1 MMPGY
6 EGMAVM
12 KVRRLTFFVVAAL
25 GAFLWMFRLPAA
37 AAGTGGMRPPVADVC
52 AEPGPVGAWREPPTL
67 DASQLP
73 HDAAGRP
80 ELILIVR
87 QSPTRFCYRYTW
99 KGVWSGVA
107 PTLRVHPGEQLA
119 IRIVNAIGKPRHG
132 AVSPLLPS
140 ACRPMPMPMPPV
152 IHRVGYLNHTIDDR
166 YLPMPASDT
175 NVHLHG
181 FEGPAAEEN
190 IFLSTLSTR
199 QGACEYVITI
209 PRSQP
214 LGTYVYHPHAHG
226 TSEAQV
232 GGNLS
237 GVWIVESDRP
247 AIPRADD
254 HVVILRYAAPVRV
267 DNAFA
272 PDEDPLE
279 AAGAAHEAGLR
290 PAAPVTYDPF
300 HPPPWP
306 VSFPMPGA
314 ALQLDADGCN
324 GLFAEPL
331 LTVNGIDAPA
341 VLPIPADRT
350 QLLRIVN
357 ATSDS
362 PKLLGLQDAS
372 GRAQPL
378 RVVGVD
384 GVPVSGNEANPLA
397 GYLPMRDVMVPPM
410 GRVDILVSAE
420 NGANLTLSSRHF
432 CEGVDGFFQMQ
443 HDVLHIHAAES
454 SAGSDDSILSRAV
467 AIDHTPAARLVAYA
481 REHPSRIHRRAI
493 TFTEYL
499 FPPSGKVPAHF
510 GFYVTDTTNPP
521 FREHPF
527 WPLYA
532 AGTDVPNNPDVVVRA
547 GTIEEWYLINAT
559 MEAHAFHIHQMT
571 FVDENSREGLPLT
584 RDTVFVPVGSLMPN
598 PRDPAYPL
606 VRPAIT
612 RILLDFRHVPRGTFV
627 FHCHMLFHEDHG
639 MMATIRVE

>member
-1 MMPGY
+1 
-6 EGMAVM
+6 
-12 KVRRLTFFVVAAL
+12 
-25 GAFLWMFRLPAA
+25 
-37 AAGTGGMRPPVADVC
+37 
-52 AEPGPVGAWREPPTL
+52 
-67 DASQLP
+67 
-73 HDAAGRP
+73 
-80 ELILIVR
+80 
-87 QSPTRFCYRYTW
+87 
-99 KGVWSGVA
+99 
-107 PTLRVHPGEQLA
+107 
-119 IRIVNAIGKPRHG
+119 
-132 AVSPLLPS
+132 
-140 ACRPMPMPMPPV
+140 MPMPLPRAIP
-152 IHRVGYLNHTIDDR
+152 RVGYLNHTIDDR
-166 YLPMPASDT
+166 YLRMPVTDT
-175 NVHLHG
+175 NLHLHG

-190 IFLSTLSTR
+190 IFLSTLSTTQR
-199 QGACEYVITI
+199 ACEYVITI

-226 TSEAQV
+226 ASEAQV
-232 GGNLS
+232 AGDLS
-237 GVWIVESDRP
+237 GVWIVEPDRP
-247 AIPRADD
+247 SISLADD

-272 PDEDPLE
+272 PDEDPLA
-279 AAGAAHEAGLR
+279 AAGAVHEAGLR

-314 ALQLDADGCN
+314 ALQLDADGWN
-324 GLFAEPL
+324 GLAAEPL
-331 LTVNGIDAPA
+331 LTVNGLAAPA

-357 ATSDS
+357 ATSGS
-362 PKLLGLQDAS
+362 PKLLGLEDAS

-467 AIDHTPAARLVAYA
+467 AIDQTPAARLVAYA

-499 FPPSGKVPAHF
+499 FPPSG
-510 GFYVTDTTNPP
+510 
-521 FREHPF
+521 RC
-527 WPLYA
+527 
-532 AGTDVPNNPDVVVRA
+532 
-547 GTIEEWYLINAT
+547 
-559 MEAHAFHIHQMT
+559 
-571 FVDENSREGLPLT
+571 
-584 RDTVFVPVGSLMPN
+584 
-598 PRDPAYPL
+598 PRTLAS
-606 VRPAIT
+606 T
-612 RILLDFRHVPRGTFV
+612 
-627 FHCHMLFHEDHG
+627 
-639 MMATIRVE
+639 